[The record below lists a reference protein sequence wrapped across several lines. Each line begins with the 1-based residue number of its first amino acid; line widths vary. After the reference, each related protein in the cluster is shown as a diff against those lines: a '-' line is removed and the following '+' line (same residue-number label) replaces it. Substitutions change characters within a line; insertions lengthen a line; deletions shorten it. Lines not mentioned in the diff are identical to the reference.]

1 MVTAL
6 NPSKSRGLEFI
17 RVEIEAVKIEEKI
30 KKKENKPVKGCMP
43 NMSRENETKQGEVK

>member
-43 NMSRENETKQGEVK
+43 NVESEREVRRF